1 MILRRFG
8 SALDRSAASS
18 ETALSA
24 GRDGGVRGLSVIVI
38 EVYGGAPVRNRLLDP
53 RRPVSRPGAGAERAK
68 AHTSEHP
75 LTDALA
81 AAGRACNRNRQQHP
95 QQ

>member
-38 EVYGGAPVRNRLLDP
+38 EVYGGPPYATDCTTRGGRGPTIHQTVARAISTGPCRGVGALPEGKSSDA
-53 RRPVSRPGAGAERAK
+53 VS
-68 AHTSEHP
+68 HP
-75 LTDALA
+75 TT
-81 AAGRACNRNRQQHP
+81 
-95 QQ
+95 